1 MTESRIRIT
10 VGPVMPSFGVGVRSL
25 LTYGLAVA
33 LLVPLGTA
41 AYAQSSTPGV
51 RAARPTRHASP
62 RPAAH
67 QVKLT
72 PGSSPAPTLTTIIQP
87 SAFDQLR
94 SDLDAIA
101 GRSGAQLGI
110 SLVELS
116 GRGRQTLSLNGGQ
129 GFYAASEYKLPLLMA
144 EAQQVAA
151 GQSSAGDSLC
161 FDPSDGEDGWFQDY
175 EPGSCFSRA
184 ELVSRTGLYSDN
196 TAARI
201 LVRYLGGPD
210 ALNGYARAAG
220 MANSTL
226 WDPNTTTAN
235 DLTAILVNESLG
247 QLGGPAA
254 QGWLYPNLVHT
265 STEAGIPAGVPA
277 GATVVHKTGD
287 MYGTENDAADVSNG
301 SVHYV
306 LAVCVS
312 GLDEPSGWN
321 LVQRISARIWQYE
334 AGRPDYP
341 APILASPAPRL
352 HDARH

>member
-1 MTESRIRIT
+1 
-10 VGPVMPSFGVGVRSL
+10 MPSLGFGVRSL
-25 LTYGLAVA
+25 LTYGLAFA

-41 AYAQSSTPGV
+41 AYAQSSVAGV
-51 RAARPTRHASP
+51 RVAGPVRHSSPLPAS
-62 RPAAH
+62 H
-67 QVKLT
+67 QVKLAVA
-72 PGSSPAPTLTTIIQP
+72 PSAAPTLTTIIEP

-94 SDLDAIA
+94 SDLNAIA
-101 GRSGAQLGI
+101 AQSGAQVGI
-110 SLVELS
+110 SLEELS
-116 GRGRQTLSLNGGQ
+116 GRGRQPLSLNGGL

-151 GQSSAGDSLC
+151 GQASPGDSLC

-184 ELVSRTGLYSDN
+184 ELVRRTGLYSDN

-210 ALNGYARAAG
+210 ALNNYARAAG

-235 DLTAILVNESLG
+235 DLTAILVNEALG
-247 QLGGPAA
+247 QLGGPEA
-254 QGWLYPNLVHT
+254 QGWLYPNLT
-265 STEAGIPAGVPA
+265 DTAAEAGIPAGLPG
-277 GATVVHKTGD
+277 GARVVHKTGD

-306 LAVCVS
+306 LAICVA
-312 GLDEPSGWN
+312 GLDEAGGWS
-321 LVQRISARIWQYE
+321 LIQRISARIWQYE
-334 AGRPDYP
+334 ASRPDYP
-341 APILASPAPRL
+341 APILASPAPKL